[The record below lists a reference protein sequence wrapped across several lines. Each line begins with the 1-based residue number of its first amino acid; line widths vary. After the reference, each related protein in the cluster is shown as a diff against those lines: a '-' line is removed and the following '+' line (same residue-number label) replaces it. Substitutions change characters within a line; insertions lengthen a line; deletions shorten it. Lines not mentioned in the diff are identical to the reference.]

1 MKFSWGTFECWKGY
15 VRYQIVAAFIPIVL
29 AHLTEKLSMSAS
41 SLDANI
47 LFPHLQKELGRTL
60 TEHGHT
66 LEWGCWHQSRI
77 FSQLSSV
84 SRHHPSLTWSLW
96 ALCCSL
102 PLSSE
107 GYTCRGQKFG
117 SASYL
122 SAFILQVLST
132 SLGPE
137 PSQLDFSQLVEHTWS
152 HNLLSR

>member
-1 MKFSWGTFECWKGY
+1 MKFSWGTFDCWKGCLHSY
-15 VRYQIVAAFIPIVL
+15 CIGPPDW
-29 AHLTEKLSMSAS
+29 KLSMSAS
-41 SLDANI
+41 SLDANTSFSSFAERARKHI
-47 LFPHLQKELGRTL
+47 KWAWPQSWGRMLAPVSYLLPAFQCT
-60 TEHGHT
+60 
-66 LEWGCWHQSRI
+66 
-77 FSQLSSV
+77 SV

-107 GYTCRGQKFG
+107 GDTCRGQKFG

-122 SAFILQVLST
+122 TAFILQQVLST

-137 PSQLDFSQLVEHTWS
+137 PSHLDFSQLVEHIWC